1 MAGSWGR
8 RVEAVRGATTPPAD
22 NNDLGRIIKM
32 EWLNLNLGRRVRL
45 DRRRLLGGASALAG
59 AAALAGAQRPAW
71 GATKSIT
78 VRSGA
83 DIQILDPAFRLSGNE
98 DDVMNCLTNRLVRF
112 TPNDPSWKIENQF
125 AEEISQLDDLTVKFR
140 IKKDVPW
147 SDGFGVT
154 TTEDVKYSFERIAGI
169 TGLKADY
176 VVDWQ
181 ALKEVEVI
189 DEVTGIIHM
198 KEPYAA
204 LWNSSLPYGS
214 GNIVCKA
221 AVEALPEKRFTT
233 QVPAYNGPYRIREW
247 QPKQKLVLEPNPDW
261 PGEKAPFD
269 ELTIIPIED
278 PKAGEIAFAAG
289 EVAITGIDPSS
300 IADLRADSTL
310 LTFPPNAY
318 VWLGMNAEEQT
329 ADGKPGPLQDIN
341 LRRAIQLGVNVED
354 VLAAAWYGEAQP
366 ATGIVA
372 PGLPGHREKNIYG
385 YDPEKAKQLVKD
397 GGYEGITLQLACQNV
412 QWSTSAAQ
420 VIAANLAD
428 IGLTIEVNPMD
439 SGTFWVLGFA
449 DSPTVMTNQ
458 LILNR
463 FTMAPD
469 PSWATEWF
477 TNHQIGIWNWER
489 FRSDEFEKLNSD
501 GLREMDKAKRQEIY
515 ARMQD
520 LMEESGA
527 YKFLTH
533 GVNAYI
539 YNHAKLKPAL
549 GPDGQ
554 NQSLRDFAPA

>member
-1 MAGSWGR
+1 
-8 RVEAVRGATTPPAD
+8 
-22 NNDLGRIIKM
+22 M
-32 EWLNLNLGRRVRL
+32 EWHNLNLGRRLPV
-45 DRRRLLGGASALAG
+45 DRRRLMGAGTLAG
-59 AAALAGAQRPAW
+59 AMALAATQRRAW
-71 GATKSIT
+71 GQTRTIT
-78 VRSGA
+78 VRSAA
-83 DIQILDPAFRLSGNE
+83 DIQVLDPAFRLSSVD
-98 DDVMNCLTNRLVRF
+98 DDVMCCLVNRLVRF
-112 TPNDPSWKIENQF
+112 TPNDPGWKLENQF
-125 AEEISQLDDLTVKFR
+125 AEEIQQLDDLTIKFR
-140 IKKDVPW
+140 IRKGVPW

-181 ALKEVEVI
+181 ALKEVEII
-189 DEVTGIIHM
+189 DEVTGVIHM

-247 QPKQKLVLEPNPDW
+247 QPKQKLVLEANPNW
-261 PGEKAPFD
+261 PGEKPPFD
-269 ELTIIPIED
+269 EVVVIPIED
-278 PKAGEIAFAAG
+278 PKAGEIAYAAG

-300 IADLRADSTL
+300 IGEFRANPPADSTV

-318 VWLGMNAEEQT
+318 VWLGINAEQQLP
-329 ADGKPGPLQDIN
+329 DGSPGPLQDIN
-341 LRRAIQLGVNVED
+341 LRRAIQLGVNVEE

-366 ATGIVA
+366 STGIVA
-372 PGLPGHREKNIYG
+372 PGLVGHREKNIYS
-385 YDPEKAKQLVKD
+385 YDPEKARQLVKD
-397 GGYEGITLQLACQNV
+397 GGHEGVTLQLASQNV
-412 QWSTSAAQ
+412 QWATSAAQ

-428 IGLTIEVNPMD
+428 IGLTVEVAPMD
-439 SGTFWVLGFA
+439 SGTFWTLGFA
-449 DSPTVMTNQ
+449 DSPTVMTNA

-477 TNHQIGIWNWER
+477 TNGQIGIWNWER
-489 FRSDEFEKLNSD
+489 FRSDEFEKLNAE
-501 GLREMDKAKRQEIY
+501 GLREVDNAKRQEIY

-520 LMEESGA
+520 LMEESGC
-527 YKFLTH
+527 YVFLTH
-533 GVNAYI
+533 GVNAFI
-539 YNHAKLKPAL
+539 YNHAKIKPAL

-554 NQSLRDFAPA
+554 NQVLRDHAPA